1 MIDLSTTYMGI
12 KLRNPLVAS
21 SSPLC
26 RNIGNIKRMEDA
38 GLAAVVLQSLFEEQ
52 VLLEQRDLNTYL
64 LQGTEHFAESL
75 TYLPDFGAYRFA
87 GSDYLEQIRKAKEA
101 VDIPVI
107 GSLNGVS
114 STGWVK
120 YAREIQEAGADG
132 LELNIYYLPTNPA
145 MTSQQVERNY
155 IALVREVSSK
165 IGIPVA
171 VKLGFF
177 LSSIPNMIA
186 QCAGAGASAVVMFNR
201 FYQPDLD
208 LTTLKAV
215 PNLTLSSSQEL
226 RLRIRWTGIL
236 YKKVDIDMAV
246 TGGVHTPEDVLKC
259 VASGAQAAMMTSA
272 LLIGGIPHATS
283 VIQGVVRWLGDH
295 EYESLHLLRGTLSRE
310 CVENPEAFERAN
322 YMQVLGSYT
331 NVSETMKMEASH
343 ET

>member
-1 MIDLSTTYMGI
+1 MIDLSTMYMGI
-12 KLRNPLVAS
+12 KLRNPLIAS

-26 RNIGNIKRMEDA
+26 RKIDNIRRMEDA
-38 GLAAVVLQSLFEEQ
+38 GVAAVVLQSLFEEQ

-64 LQGTEHFAESL
+64 LQGTELFAESL

-114 STGWVK
+114 SSGWIK

-132 LELNIYYLPTNPA
+132 LELNIYYLPTNPS
-145 MTSQQVERNY
+145 MTSQQVERSY
-155 IALVREVSSK
+155 IALVREIVSK
-165 IGIPVA
+165 VRIPVA

-186 QCAGAGASAVVMFNR
+186 QCADAGAAAAVIFNR

-208 LTTLKAV
+208 LESLKAV
-215 PNLTLSSSQEL
+215 PNLVLSSSQEL

-236 YKKVDIDMAV
+236 YKKVAIDMAI
-246 TGGVHTPEDVLKC
+246 TGGVHTSEDVLKC
-259 VASGAQAAMMTSA
+259 IASGAQTAMMTSA
-272 LLIGGIPHATS
+272 LLIGGITRATA
-283 VIQGVVRWLGDH
+283 VIQGVARWLGDH
-295 EYESLHLLRGTLSRE
+295 GYDSLQPLRGTLSKERI
-310 CVENPEAFERAN
+310 ENPEAFERTN

-331 NVSETMKMEASH
+331 KVDETIAQE
-343 ET
+343 EIR